1 MEITT
6 NQNKIKTNGKRKTK
20 KKNQNKTKD
29 GENGKK
35 GKITRGKNT
44 FLIKTLSG

>member
-1 MEITT
+1 ME
-6 NQNKIKTNGKRKTK
+6 NEKNKK